1 VSGDVRRAGG
11 FALVGTLALV
21 VPLVG
26 GRFAPRTVAVLA
38 ALPFVVV
45 AGLALFVLE
54 DGPAFELFARPGD
67 YEERRLFGLG
77 GFALAGAGLALLAT
91 RFGLPAPVYVA
102 SVFVLTAG
110 NLASEAARTRTTH
123 EFAVVTAFAAG
134 GLAGGVGGVYAAA
147 AAARAGSR
155 LVGPT
160 AAETVAIALPGAV
173 FLAATGALA
182 AALLR
187 SMLFERDDP
196 LVMVSVA
203 LVLWLFVD
211 VGLPTDPERLAI
223 GLVVT
228 VGLGYVAY
236 ALETASIPGMLTGV
250 LLALLAIVLGGYG
263 WFVLM
268 VTFFGLG
275 GLSTKFR
282 YEEKRARGIAEADE
296 GARGSGNVL
305 ANAAVALIA
314 VVAFAASARVGVPPP
329 LFRFAFAGS
338 VAAALADTFSSE
350 IGGLYDDPRLLTT
363 FERVEPGTDGA
374 ITAQGELAG
383 LAGAGIIAGLAAL
396 FFGYGPVPA
405 ALVVAGGFVGMTVD
419 SLLGATL
426 EGGRLNNQGVNFL
439 ATLAGGLACALLALA
454 LGFVAAGG

>member
-1 VSGDVRRAGG
+1 MSGDVRRAGG

-21 VPLVG
+21 VPAVG
-26 GRFAPRTVAVLA
+26 GRFAPTTVAIAA
-38 ALPFVVV
+38 ALPFGVV

-54 DGPAFELFARPGD
+54 DGPVFELFARPGD

-91 RFGLPAPVYVA
+91 RFGLPASAYVA
-102 SVFVLTAG
+102 SVFVLTIG
-110 NLASEAARTRTTH
+110 NLAGEAAKTRTTD
-123 EFAVVTAFAAG
+123 EFAAVTAFAGGGLVG
-134 GLAGGVGGVYAAA
+134 GLAGVYTAAL
-147 AAARAGSR
+147 AARVGSR
-155 LVGPT
+155 LAGGPVP
-160 AAETVAIALPGAV
+160 ETVTIPVAGAV
-173 FLAATGALA
+173 FLAATGAIA

-196 LVMVSVA
+196 LVVVSVA
-203 LVLWLFVD
+203 LLLWLFVAI
-211 VGLPTDPERLAI
+211 GLPTDPVRLAV

-250 LLALLAIVLGGYG
+250 LLALLAIVFGGYG

-282 YEEKRARGIAEADE
+282 YEEKRRRGIAEGDE

-305 ANAAVALIA
+305 ANAAVALLA

-363 FERVEPGTDGA
+363 LEPVDPGTDGA
-374 ITAQGELAG
+374 VTAQGELAG
-383 LAGAGIIAGLAAL
+383 LVGAGIIAGLAAL
-396 FFGYGPVPA
+396 FFGYGPTA
-405 ALVVAGGFVGMTVD
+405 SGLVVAGGFVGMTVD

-426 EGGRLNNQGVNFL
+426 EGRRLNNQGVNFL

-454 LGFVAAGG
+454 LGLVTGV